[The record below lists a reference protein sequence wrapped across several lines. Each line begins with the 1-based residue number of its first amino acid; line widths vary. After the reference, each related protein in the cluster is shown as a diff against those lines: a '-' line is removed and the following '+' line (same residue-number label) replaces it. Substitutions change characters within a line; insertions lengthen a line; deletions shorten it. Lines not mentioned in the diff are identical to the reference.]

1 MKLHLPKLLLTV
13 TLAAMS
19 IAQGGTVTSVNL
31 HTGSNNLPSKEANWY
46 TFATSDVELG
56 TGDKLGAFDANGNEI
71 SLGQTHYDKPFL
83 GSWTAKATGNV
94 TKNVK
99 VDGTLTINDDAR
111 VVLGGQYK
119 LSSTTSSSDEYT
131 GIVADKVVVNGNGSV
146 TNLSSWNATVNT
158 LEVNS
163 GKVALHNKVQSGNNH
178 FVYELNDSKQVRIK
192 KALNINGGET
202 VINLNQLDSNN
213 AANDTHVFT
222 GFGNLEFTNPS
233 YFLGIL
239 TGADSAKVTKAWIN
253 QTAGILTVNGKTASV
268 GGLNINQSGGTM
280 NISTA
285 GTTYHSWHI
294 LSDYGDSTIIQSGDS
309 ADTVLNI
316 GGIKAYNGNYD
327 TVLKVLLDKGVTY
340 NPDNGNL
347 EYQGEKVEINPSIAI
362 TQSGKGTINIIKGID
377 LTNQKTGAASIEKS
391 SISQSGGGIINLNGE
406 YKGVTFDITLNG
418 KGGTLNVNS
427 NLSVGTV
434 TQAAGTI
441 NVAENATL
449 TADQIVVTSGTFVNK
464 GTINYT
470 PSAAMLALGSA
481 EDNALLALA
490 GTTEEADIVV
500 AGGQFVNIGNVGDVL
515 VQEGG
520 TLTIEAGSTSNSITM
535 EGGQIDITGNS
546 STGSLT
552 LNGGVI
558 NFVDGATVTLSEG
571 ATLDISENATIMITV
586 DSSVLQDLAG
596 KDFTL
601 FAGVDNAAEALGNA
615 DIVFTDGVEEK
626 EVTISSGSTSGSI
639 TVTEVVPE
647 PTTATLSLLALA
659 ALAARRRRK

>member
-1 MKLHLPKLLLTV
+1 MSMVQAESLTF
-13 TLAAMS
+13 T
-19 IAQGGTVTSVNL
+19 T
-31 HTGSNNLPSKEANWY
+31 
-46 TFATSDVELG
+46 
-56 TGDKLGAFDANGNEI
+56 DANGNKLYNI
-71 SLGQTHYDKPFL
+71 SLHTGGSANFTSKESNYVIHEGDLSMSNADKMGIISSDKL
-83 GSWTAKATGNV
+83 STSHGKQEYTVSWGKFSEKSNTGNV

-99 VDGTLTINDDAR
+99 INGTLTLEGNASIN
-111 VVLGGQYK
+111 LGGQYK
-119 LSSTTSSSDEYT
+119 SPTDWSGVTTYDEYT
-131 GIVADKVVVNGNGSV
+131 GIVANAIIMNGDGAKLDSYNATIGTLQVDKGTVNLHTNGNSKYG
-146 TNLSSWNATVNT
+146 NT
-158 LEVNS
+158 
-163 GKVALHNKVQSGNNH
+163 H
-178 FVYELNDSKQVRIK
+178 FVVYDTQDSKQV
-192 KALNINGGET
+192 NIQSELKVNGGT
-202 VINLNQLDSNN
+202 VSLGHADGTYLQTSFGKLTYSGDMWVAGELIYVKDANIESSQITQNGGTLKVQGDS
-213 AANDTHVFT
+213 V
-222 GFGNLEFTNPS
+222 
-233 YFLGIL
+233 
-239 TGADSAKVTKAWIN
+239 
-253 QTAGILTVNGKTASV
+253 SV
-268 GGLNINQSGGTM
+268 GGLNINQTGGSMSISSG
-280 NISTA
+280 A
-285 GTTYHSWHI
+285 YHD
-294 LSDYGDSTIIQSGDS
+294 LADYGKSIITQNSTDKKTEMNLGVIR
-309 ADTVLNI
+309 
-316 GGIKAYNGNYD
+316 AYNSQY
-327 TVLKVLLDKGVTY
+327 KVIKEKLTENGV
-340 NPDNGNL
+340 
-347 EYQGEKVEINPSIAI
+347 KVELKPSIDL
-362 TQSGKGTINIIKGID
+362 TQSGVGTINLEGVDFTAEI
-377 LTNQKTGAASIEKS
+377 TASPEKS
-391 SISQSGGGIINLNGE
+391 NISQSGGGIINLNGE

-490 GTTEEADIVV
+490 GTTEGADIVV

-520 TLTIEAGSTSNSITM
+520 TLTIEAGSTANSITM
-535 EGGQIDITGNS
+535 EGGQIDITGDS